1 MVALMTETRMQSNGN
16 PFAGLGLSDPLLRAV
31 SEVGFE
37 EPMPVQAEAIPIM
50 LAGRDLIA
58 QAHTGTGKTA
68 AFALPILQRLDPDGK
83 APQALV
89 LAPTRELAVQVAQT
103 FHRLGKYLD
112 TRVLAVYGGQPI
124 ERQLRALRHPVDVV
138 VGTPG
143 RVMDH
148 LRRETLRLDRVRV
161 VILDEADEMLNMG
174 FIEDVEWILERTP
187 RERQTALFSA
197 TIPDRVAE
205 LARRYL
211 REPVRIA
218 IEPERM
224 TVPQTTQVFY
234 EVAPRAKVEALARI
248 LDLEMPASAIV
259 FCRTKSGVDELAHA
273 LQALGYAAEAIHG
286 DMSQAQRD
294 RVMAR
299 FRSGQAELLI
309 ATDLAARGLDI
320 PTVSHVINYDIPSDP
335 ESYVHRIGRTGR
347 AGAPGMAITL
357 VTPRERWMLR
367 TIERGIGQRLQQRSA
382 PTRQQIVQRQR
393 ELLGASLI
401 EMIEKND
408 LGWAMRLVDELAVY
422 HDPALVAA
430 AAVKLL
436 AQQRNLDPERAG
448 TLFEDETDQPEP
460 GMARLILNLGRLDG
474 IRPMDVVGAI
484 ANQAHIPGK
493 RIGQIEI
500 GERQTTVEVPEELAE
515 RVTRALGRTRLR
527 GRPVRVE
534 TTRTRATVR

>member
-1 MVALMTETRMQSNGN
+1 MTETRMQPNGN
-16 PFAGLGLSDPLLRAV
+16 PFAGLGLSDPLLRAIR
-31 SEVGFE
+31 EVGFE

-68 AFALPILQRLDPDGK
+68 AFALPILQRLEPDGT

-89 LAPTRELAVQVAQT
+89 LTPTRELAVQVAQT

-148 LRRETLRLDRVRV
+148 LRRETLRLDQVRV

-187 RERQTALFSA
+187 RERQTGLFSA

-211 REPVRIA
+211 RDPVRIA
-218 IEPERM
+218 IEPERV
-224 TVPQTTQVFY
+224 TAPRTTQVFY

-248 LDLEMPASAIV
+248 LDLETPASAIV

-286 DMSQAQRD
+286 DMSQVQRD

-320 PTVSHVINYDIPSDP
+320 PIVSHVINYDIPSDP

-347 AGAPGMAITL
+347 AGAPGVAITL

-367 TIERGIGQRLQQRSA
+367 TIERAIGQRLQQRTT

-401 EMIEKND
+401 EMIERND
-408 LGWAMRLVDELAVY
+408 LDWAMRLVDELAAY
-422 HDPALVAA
+422 HDPAVIAA

-436 AQQRNLDPERAG
+436 AQQRNLDPERAES
-448 TLFEDETDQPEP
+448 LFEEETDQPEP
-460 GMARLILNLGRLDG
+460 GMTRLILNLGRRDG

-484 ANQAHIPGK
+484 ANEARIPGK

-500 GERQTTVEVPEELAE
+500 GERQTTVEIPEELTE
-515 RVTRALGRTRLR
+515 RVARALSRTRLR
-527 GRPVRVE
+527 GKPVRVE
-534 TTRTRATVR
+534 TTRTRPAVR